1 MRALLRTAAVL
12 ALVFAAADAL
22 AMKYLSLGDALRA
35 FLSDAK
41 VVKLTRT
48 LTPEQR
54 QRLAADYGWKP
65 KEDEIV
71 FYEGRDPAGKS
82 VAFVFVIAEAFNTCF
97 HKYAVG
103 VSPDGAVLDSLVV
116 ELSCPRAYK
125 VNRKSFLQQFQGKKH
140 EAALTT
146 KLDIDGVTE
155 ATLSSEAASIAAR
168 KALSLHNLLVGPAAP
183 VKVAANVK
191 TAREAGA
198 AMIQKA
204 IDTGETLA
212 KDGGVAAAILEP
224 EKK

>member
-1 MRALLRTAAVL
+1 MRPLVRTALAL
-12 ALVFAAADAL
+12 ALVLTAADAL
-22 AMKYLSLGDALRA
+22 AMKYMSLSEALKA
-35 FLSDAK
+35 FVRDAK
-41 VVKLTRT
+41 VVKLTKT
-48 LTPEQR
+48 LTPEQK
-54 QRLAADYGWKP
+54 QRLAGDYGWKP
-65 KEDEIV
+65 KEDEVV
-71 FYEGRDPAGKS
+71 FYEGRDPAGKT

-103 VSPDGAVLDSLVV
+103 VSPEGAVLDALVV

-125 VNRKSFLQQFQGKKH
+125 VNRKSFLQQFQGKRH

-168 KALSLHNLLVGPAAP
+168 KALSLHNLLAGPAAQLT
-183 VKVAANVK
+183 VAAKVK
-191 TAREAGA
+191 SAREAGA